1 MSSSRFCQPNDW
13 PDDVDEMALV
23 YNLELTRLLDE
34 LIPARQVLRRPRHSD
49 PWFDGECRHAKRLD
63 AGSSVVMPQSV
74 DELLMMLRS
83 MQPDRLV
90 RPSPCLPEAASAEVH
105 HVLV

>member
-34 LIPARQVLRRPRHSD
+34 LIPARQVLRRPRILTPGLTASVVMLS
-49 PWFDGECRHAKRLD
+49 ASD